1 MSTCKNN
8 PNFVRMTPTNQT
20 SRSGRLRITAAFRD
34 FFQSQQASGIL
45 LVAVTAAS
53 LFISNSIWGPNYRAF
68 WDIHFGTEAYH
79 LHLNHS
85 LTDWINDALMAIF
98 FLVVGIEIKREI
110 VDGELSDR
118 KRAMLPLFG
127 ALGGMAVPALL
138 YFLFN
143 MNSPKTLSGVGIP
156 TATDIAFAIAILG
169 LLGNRVPASLKVFL
183 TALAIIDDLGAILII
198 AIFYGQG
205 IHWAWL
211 AASAGIVVIMYIVDK
226 IDWDFAWLYIILG
239 IALWFTMMHSGIHA
253 TLSGVILA
261 LMLPRQSQKEKKMS
275 NQMEHKLSGWVAFL
289 ILPLFAAANTAIKI
303 DVNMMNEIINPLS
316 LGIFF
321 GLVFGKPI
329 GIVLFSWL
337 ADRTGIAHLS
347 KNITFRKLVGAG
359 FLGGIGFTMSIF
371 VANLAFNDRELI
383 DMAKLSIIIASITAA
398 AAGYFLLSTSKDS
411 TL

>member
-1 MSTCKNN
+1 
-8 PNFVRMTPTNQT
+8 MTPSNKT
-20 SRSGRLRITAAFRD
+20 SLMSKLDITAAFRA
-34 FFQSQQASGIL
+34 FFRSQQASGIL

-53 LFISNSIWGPNYRAF
+53 LFISNSIWGNDYMAF
-68 WDIHFGTEAYH
+68 WEMHFGTEAYH

-85 LTDWINDALMAIF
+85 ITNWINDALMSIF
-98 FLVVGIEIKREI
+98 FLLVGIEIKRELL
-110 VDGELSDR
+110 DGELSDR

-127 ALGGMAVPALL
+127 ALGGMLVPALFF
-138 YFLFN
+138 FLFN
-143 MNSPKTLSGVGIP
+143 MSSPETLSGVGIP

-169 LLGNRVPASLKVFL
+169 LLGNRIPASLKVFL

-211 AASAGIVVIMYIVDK
+211 GASALIVVVMYIIDK
-226 IDWDFAWLYIILG
+226 LDWDYSWLYITLG

-261 LMLPRQSQKEKKMS
+261 LMLPRQSHKEKKMS
-275 NQMEHKLSGWVAFL
+275 NQLEHALSGYVSFL

-303 DVNMMNEIINPLS
+303 DINMMNQIINPLS

-321 GLVFGKPI
+321 GLFLGKPI
-329 GIVLFSWL
+329 GIVSFSWM
-337 ADRTGIAHLS
+337 ADKFGIAKIS
-347 KNITFRKLVGAG
+347 QSITFTKLLGAG
-359 FLGGIGFTMSIF
+359 LLGGIGFTMSIF
-371 VANLAFNDRELI
+371 VSNLAFNDHALI

-398 AAGYFLLSTSKDS
+398 LSGYFLLSKSKNS
-411 TL
+411 GI

>member
-1 MSTCKNN
+1 MIESNK
-8 PNFVRMTPTNQT
+8 T
-20 SRSGRLRITAAFRD
+20 SRSGKLSITAAFRE
-34 FFQSQQASGIL
+34 FFKSQQASGII

-53 LFISNSIWGPNYRAF
+53 LLISNSIGGNEYRSF
-68 WDIHFGTEAYH
+68 WNIHFGTEVYG

-85 LTDWINDALMAIF
+85 ITDWINDALMAIF

-143 MNSPKTLSGVGIP
+143 MNSQKTLSGIGIP

-169 LLGNRVPASLKVFL
+169 LLGNRVPTSLKVFL
-183 TALAIIDDLGAILII
+183 TALAIIDDLGAIVII
-198 AIFYGQG
+198 ALFYGQG

-226 IDWDFAWLYIILG
+226 IDWDFAWLYIVLG

-261 LMLPRQSQKEKKMS
+261 LMLPRQSKKEKKMS
-275 NQMEHKLSGWVAFL
+275 NQMEHHLSGWVAFL

-303 DVNMMNEIINPLS
+303 DVNMMNQIVNPLS

-337 ADRTGIAHLS
+337 ADRMGIAQIS
-347 KNITFRKLVGAG
+347 KNITFTKLVGAG
-359 FLGGIGFTMSIF
+359 LLGGIGFTMSIF
-371 VANLAFNDRELI
+371 VSNLAFNDRELI

-398 AAGYFLLSTSKDS
+398 TSGYILLSKSKNS
-411 TL
+411 ITKRHNPS

>member
-1 MSTCKNN
+1 
-8 PNFVRMTPTNQT
+8 MTPSNKT
-20 SRSGRLRITAAFRD
+20 SRSGRLRITAPFRE
-34 FFQSQQASGIL
+34 FFQSQQASGII

-53 LFISNSIWGPNYRAF
+53 LFISNSIWGNEYRAF

-85 LTDWINDALMAIF
+85 ITNWINDALMSIF
-98 FLVVGIEIKREI
+98 FLLVGIEIKRELL
-110 VDGELSDR
+110 DGELSDR
-118 KRAMLPLFG
+118 KRAMLPLVG

-138 YFLFN
+138 FFLFN
-143 MNSPKTLSGVGIP
+143 MTSPETLSGVGIP

-169 LLGNRVPASLKVFL
+169 LLGDRIPPSLKVFL

-211 AASAGIVVIMYIVDK
+211 AASAGIVLIMYIVDK
-226 IDWDFAWLYIILG
+226 LEWDFAWLYILLG

-261 LMLPRQSQKEKKMS
+261 LMLPRQSNKEKKMS
-275 NQMEHKLSGWVAFL
+275 NQLEHSLSGYVSFL

-303 DVNMMNEIINPLS
+303 DMNMMDHIVNPLS

-321 GLVFGKPI
+321 GLFLGKPI
-329 GIVLFSWL
+329 GIVSFSWI
-337 ADRTGIAHLS
+337 ADKIGIAKIS
-347 KNITFRKLVGAG
+347 NNISFVKLLGAG
-359 FLGGIGFTMSIF
+359 LLGGIGFTMSIF
-371 VANLAFNDRELI
+371 VANLAFSNRELI
-383 DMAKLSIIIASITAA
+383 DMAKLSIIIASISAA
-398 AAGYFLLSTSKDS
+398 VSGYLLLSKSQTSS
-411 TL
+411 I

>member
-1 MSTCKNN
+1 
-8 PNFVRMTPTNQT
+8 MTPSNKT
-20 SRSGRLRITAAFRD
+20 GRTGKLSITAAFRD

-53 LFISNSIWGPNYRAF
+53 LFISNSIWGNEYRAF

-85 LTDWINDALMAIF
+85 ITDWINDALMAVF
-98 FLVVGIEIKREI
+98 FLLVGIEIKRELL
-110 VDGELSDR
+110 DGELSDR

-127 ALGGMAVPALL
+127 ALGGMAVPALIF
-138 YFLFN
+138 FLFN
-143 MNSPKTLSGVGIP
+143 MNSPETLSGVGIP

-169 LLGNRVPASLKVFL
+169 LLGNRVPAALKVFL

-205 IHWAWL
+205 VHWAWL
-211 AASAGIVVIMYIVDK
+211 GASALIVVVMYVVDK
-226 IDWDFAWLYIILG
+226 LDWDYAWLYITLG

-261 LMLPRQSQKEKKMS
+261 LMLPRQSKKEKKMS
-275 NQMEHKLSGWVAFL
+275 NQLEHSLSGYVSFL

-303 DVNMMNEIINPLS
+303 DMNMMDHLVNPLS

-321 GLVFGKPI
+321 GLFLGKPL
-329 GIVLFSWL
+329 GIVTFSWF
-337 ADRTGIAHLS
+337 ADKLGIAEIS
-347 KNITFRKLVGAG
+347 RSITFTKLLGAG
-359 FLGGIGFTMSIF
+359 LLGGIGFTMSIF

-398 AAGYFLLSTSKDS
+398 LIGYWVLSKSKDS
-411 TL
+411 GI